1 MTYGDWVYL
10 YRKSSARSPS
20 PSDWSGIG
28 GRELGF
34 YHRFEHD
41 DNGEEMAAEERGGGR
56 DRGGAG
62 DVKQWRG
69 HHYLIDCQFTMGGG
83 SGGTVLS

>member
-1 MTYGDWVYL
+1 
-10 YRKSSARSPS
+10 
-20 PSDWSGIG
+20 
-28 GRELGF
+28 
-34 YHRFEHD
+34 
-41 DNGEEMAAEERGGGR
+41 MAAEERGGGR